1 MHVKAK
7 QIAFMGLLAAFSVL
21 LLSLGSIF
29 EASTLFFI
37 CGAAFCVGIVIREWG
52 IRYGAAFYVASV
64 LVGLIVSPNKL
75 YCVTYAAMGL
85 YLLLSEMLFRKL
97 AAMEQ
102 VKQRTVTLWSG
113 RYLIFNVMFVP
124 ALVLV
129 PQLFITKKIEGVLWL
144 VVWAIAQAG
153 LFIFEKAHDYFQL
166 FVWSRFRK
174 YVIK

>member
-64 LVGLIVSPNKL
+64 LVGLIVAPNKG

-85 YLLLSEMLFRKL
+85 YLLLSEILFRKL
-97 AAMEQ
+97 ATVEQ
-102 VKQRTVTLWSG
+102 MKQRTMTLWIG
-113 RYLIFNVMFVP
+113 RYLIFNVVFVS
-124 ALVLV
+124 ALVFV
-129 PQLFITKKIEGVLWL
+129 PQLFLTKKIEGVLWF
-144 VVWAIAQAG
+144 VVWAVAQAG

-166 FVWSRFRK
+166 FVWNRFRK

>member
-64 LVGLIVSPNKL
+64 LVGLIVAPNKV

-97 AAMEQ
+97 ATMEQ
-102 VKQRTVTLWSG
+102 VKQRTMTLWIG

-124 ALVLV
+124 ALAFV
-129 PQLFITKKIEGVLWL
+129 PQLFLTKKIEGVLWL
-144 VVWAIAQAG
+144 VVWAVAQAG

-166 FVWSRFRK
+166 FVWNRFRK

>member
-1 MHVKAK
+1 MYVKAK

-29 EASTLFFI
+29 EVSTLFFI
-37 CGAAFCVGIVIREWG
+37 CGAAFCVGIAIREWG

-64 LVGLIVSPNKL
+64 LAGLIVAPNKI

-85 YLLLSEMLFRKL
+85 YLLGSELIFRKL
-97 AAMEQ
+97 AEMGQ
-102 VKQRTVTLWSG
+102 MKKRMLLLWSG

-124 ALVLV
+124 ALILV
-129 PQLFITKKIEGVLWL
+129 PQLFVTKKIEGILWL
-144 VVWAIAQAG
+144 VIWAAAQVG

-166 FVWSRFRK
+166 FIWNRLRK

>member
-37 CGAAFCVGIVIREWG
+37 CGAVFCVGIVIREWG

-64 LVGLIVSPNKL
+64 LVGLIVAPNKV

-85 YLLLSEMLFRKL
+85 YLLLSEILFRKL
-97 AAMEQ
+97 ATMEQ
-102 VKQRTVTLWSG
+102 VKQRTMTLWIG

-124 ALVLV
+124 ALAFV
-129 PQLFITKKIEGVLWL
+129 PQLFLTKKIEGVLWF
-144 VVWAIAQAG
+144 VVWAVAQAG

-166 FVWSRFRK
+166 FVWNRFSK